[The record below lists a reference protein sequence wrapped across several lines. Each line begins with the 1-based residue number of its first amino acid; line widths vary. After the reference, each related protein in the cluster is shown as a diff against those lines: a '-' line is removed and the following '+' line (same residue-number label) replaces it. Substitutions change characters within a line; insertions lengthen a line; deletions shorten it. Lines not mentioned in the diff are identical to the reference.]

1 MRSHIGQTGIK
12 VMQQHISIVAVIL
25 LVALVI
31 TATTVAI
38 GCTVSQ
44 EPTVTP
50 TPQPTGTP
58 EPPPTRPAPTNTSTP
73 LPTNTPKP
81 AQTSTPEP
89 IETFT
94 PIPSDTPA
102 LDPTSTPT
110 PVPADT
116 AVPTHTP
123 APTNTSTP
131 LSTDTSTPEPTST
144 HTAVPEP
151 TNTPTPLRTNT
162 ATPVPADTAVPT
174 HTPAPT
180 NTSTPL
186 STDTSTPIPSDTP
199 APEPTSTNA
208 PIPKHGRCSNG
219 IVVPNIDSDAG
230 LVRDCDT
237 LLQVKHTIEGDGKL
251 NWSESIP
258 ITEWHGIQIWDSPLR
273 VKALRLEFSGLSGTM
288 PPELSMLDELE
299 VINFDGN
306 QMIGEIPIELSILSS
321 LTVVSAHAN
330 QISGSI
336 PSELGQLANLVELN
350 LRENRLVDEIPP
362 QLMWLSNL
370 RVLNL
375 GANLITGKL
384 PDGLGKLSKLK
395 HLDLSGNNLKGDI
408 PAELAN
414 LNALIH
420 LNLSNNKLGDE
431 IPGELSN
438 LTTLEYLDLSNNDLI
453 GNIPHELGKLSN
465 LKSLFLNGNYLL
477 GNIPSEIG
485 NLSNLE
491 HLDLRGNR
499 LSGEIPVELSMLSR
513 LAVMKLAYNM
523 LNGCVSDEIDLADN
537 YDLGPGVRFC
547 SEPPFIETSRPV
559 FNGGIDLGVTYIER
573 LPRYRRIQEVVYFPS
588 SGLCPY
594 PFDENLGPV
603 ACPEP
608 PELKRWPDPGEIV
621 ELIAHVW
628 NFGDATSSTFDYE
641 WEIDGRTIVKDQ
653 HNGLASGESAE
664 FKFSMEWPD
673 AQSNPVITFTLDP
686 QDKIKELI
694 EDNNVVHDWIK
705 GYTLGVHFSPA
716 SYESLRLANELGQ
729 SIQSPERW
737 LHNNVEFINQ
747 LLSDAGTEERIR
759 VELLYIANER
769 YFPPDLMGYLDGW
782 WGLRDDVSIY
792 SLDGYKERPEIDLGL
807 LHEWMHQL
815 GIIDLYLM
823 KVGPHDVKVPNA
835 NRRCGGEGC
844 TYQFPSEVQD
854 LMTHIIPRVG
864 THTAG
869 ALTVNSGQPRG
880 YYGEYLFDTPNTTI
894 VKILDKLGNPVS
906 GATLRFYQKE
916 FKEEYLDDAKVA
928 DGRAFDPIPEFEVV
942 TDQSGMATLPNRGIT
957 GPPTTTGHQLM
968 PNPFGFID
976 VVGTNGIFLIEMES
990 SECINYEWLTIVEV
1004 NFAYW
1009 DGQTDEAVFTKTL
1022 RCPPP

>member
-1 MRSHIGQTGIK
+1 M
-12 VMQQHISIVAVIL
+12 
-25 LVALVI
+25 
-31 TATTVAI
+31 
-38 GCTVSQ
+38 
-44 EPTVTP
+44 PD
-50 TPQPTGTP
+50 PQ
-58 EPPPTRPAPTNTSTP
+58 NN
-73 LPTNTPKP
+73 L
-81 AQTSTPEP
+81 
-89 IETFT
+89 
-94 PIPSDTPA
+94 
-102 LDPTSTPT
+102 
-110 PVPADT
+110 
-116 AVPTHTP
+116 
-123 APTNTSTP
+123 
-131 LSTDTSTPEPTST
+131 
-144 HTAVPEP
+144 
-151 TNTPTPLRTNT
+151 
-162 ATPVPADTAVPT
+162 
-174 HTPAPT
+174 
-180 NTSTPL
+180 
-186 STDTSTPIPSDTP
+186 
-199 APEPTSTNA
+199 
-208 PIPKHGRCSNG
+208 
-219 IVVPNIDSDAG
+219 G
-230 LVRDCDT
+230 LVSDCEA
-237 LLQVKHTIEGDGKL
+237 LLQVKDTIEGDGKL
-251 NWSESIP
+251 NWSKSIP
-258 ITEWHGIQIWDSPLR
+258 ITEWHGIQIWGNPLR
-273 VKALRLEFSGLSGTM
+273 VKALRLEFSGLSGMM
-288 PPELSMLDELE
+288 PPELSSLDELE

-350 LRENRLVDEIPP
+350 LRENRLIDEIPH
-362 QLMWLSNL
+362 QLMRLSNL

-420 LNLSNNKLGDE
+420 LNLSSNKLGDE
-431 IPGELSN
+431 IPRELSN
-438 LTTLEYLDLSNNDLI
+438 LITLEYLDLSNNELI

-465 LKSLFLNGNYLL
+465 LKSLFLNGNYLR

-513 LAVMKLAYNM
+513 LAVMNLAYNM
-523 LNGCVSDEIDLADN
+523 LNGCVSDETNLADD

-547 SEPPFIETSRPV
+547 SEPSFIETSRPV

-608 PELKRWPDPGEIV
+608 PELKRWPDPGETV

-628 NFGDATSSTFDYE
+628 NFGDVASATFDYE
-641 WEIDGRTIVKDQ
+641 WKIDGRPIVKDQ
-653 HNGLASGESAE
+653 HNGLASGESAK
-664 FKFSMEWPD
+664 FKFSMQWPD

-686 QDKIKELI
+686 QNKIKELI

-716 SYESLRLANELGQ
+716 SYESLRISNESGQ
-729 SIQSPERW
+729 DIQSPERW

-747 LLSDAGTEERIR
+747 LLSEAGTEERVR

-769 YFPPDLMGYLDGW
+769 YFPPDLQGYLDGW

-792 SLDGYKERPEIDLGL
+792 SLDGYKERPEIDYGL
-807 LHEWMHQL
+807 LHEWLHQL

-844 TYQFPSEVQD
+844 SYQFPSEVQD

-864 THTAG
+864 AHTAG
-869 ALTVNSGQPRG
+869 ALTANSGQPRG
-880 YYGEYLFDTPNTTI
+880 YYGEYLFDTPNTTV

-906 GATLRFYQKE
+906 DATLRFYQKE
-916 FKEEYLDDAKVA
+916 FKEEYLDDPKVA
-928 DGRAFDPIPEFEVV
+928 DGRAFDPIPEFYVV

-957 GPPTTTGHQLM
+957 GPLTATGHQLM

-976 VVGTNGIFLIEMES
+976 VVGTNGIFLIEMEGA
-990 SECINYEWLTIVEV
+990 ECTNYEWLTILEM
-1004 NFAYW
+1004 NLAYW